1 MGHVQKLSTL
11 LFVLALALLWGG
23 SVRAAS
29 FSASLSVEEGR
40 PGTQVEARFFYNG
53 TLSGVAALRIRLEYD
68 PEVLRFQEVQYGDQL
83 EKGEAATKNEDGVLS
98 TVVTLPGEETSLDI
112 GDLLVCSFLVRGDA
126 PLEKTLL
133 RASVFQV
140 VDGNSEPVQEGMETE
155 LALQVL
161 PPPSTDARLLS
172 LVPETGQ
179 LTPAFHPEVLEYR
192 LSVPFEVTS
201 MTFAAQPAEGASCR
215 VNRESLGAGGS
226 DTLFRITVTAED
238 GETQRVYQVTVHRQ
252 EKEEEPELSQDA
264 RLLSLVPETG
274 QLTPAFHPEVLEY
287 RLSVPFEVTSM
298 TFAAQPATGASC
310 RVNRESLG
318 AGGSDTLFRIT
329 VTAEDGETQR
339 VYQVTVHRQEKE
351 EEPELSQD
359 TRLLSLLPETGE
371 LVPEFEPGILEY
383 SLTVPYEVTA
393 MTFSAQPAEGAS
405 CRVNRKNLGA
415 GGSATLFLL
424 TVTAEDGESKRVY
437 QVTVHRQEK
446 EEEEKPTLS
455 QDARLL
461 SLTPEQGQLSPAFD
475 PEVLEYRLTV
485 PFEVTTMTFAAQPA
499 EGASYRVNRKT
510 LGAGGSSTLF
520 TLTVTAEDGTAKR
533 VYQVTVYRQE
543 KAAAAS
549 PSPTRTPPP
558 VSVGSAGT
566 SRPASSSTA
575 GPAREETPA
584 PVQSAPAEE
593 ASAAPALEPV
603 PVIEEEGGTPSPS
616 STEGGSGG
624 LILQSGR
631 TTSLLPG
638 LLAGAL
644 FLLVCFL
651 SGPIARWVNRHFPAS
666 GKEPP
671 QQRK

>member
-1 MGHVQKLSTL
+1 MGHVQKLSTF

-40 PGTQVEARFFYNG
+40 PGTPVEARFFYNG

-83 EKGEAATKNEDGVLS
+83 EKGETATKNEDGVLS

-252 EKEEEPELSQDA
+252 EKEEEPELSQD
-264 RLLSLVPETG
+264 
-274 QLTPAFHPEVLEY
+274 
-287 RLSVPFEVTSM
+287 
-298 TFAAQPATGASC
+298 
-310 RVNRESLG
+310 
-318 AGGSDTLFRIT
+318 
-329 VTAEDGETQR
+329 
-339 VYQVTVHRQEKE
+339 
-351 EEPELSQD
+351 
-359 TRLLSLLPETGE
+359 TRLLSLLPETGQ

-499 EGASYRVNRKT
+499 EGASYRVNRKN

-549 PSPTRTPPP
+549 PSPTRTPSP

-575 GPAREETPA
+575 RPVREETPA
-584 PVQSAPAEE
+584 PVQSAPVEE

>member
-1 MGHVQKLSTL
+1 MGHVQKLSTF

-40 PGTQVEARFFYNG
+40 PGTLVEARFFYNG

-112 GDLLVCSFLVRGDA
+112 GDLLVCSFLVRRDA

-161 PPPSTDARLLS
+161 PPPST
-172 LVPETGQ
+172 
-179 LTPAFHPEVLEYR
+179 
-192 LSVPFEVTS
+192 
-201 MTFAAQPAEGASCR
+201 
-215 VNRESLGAGGS
+215 
-226 DTLFRITVTAED
+226 
-238 GETQRVYQVTVHRQ
+238 
-252 EKEEEPELSQDA
+252 DA

-371 LVPEFEPGILEY
+371 LIPEFEPGILEY

-485 PFEVTTMTFAAQPA
+485 PFEVTTMTFDAQPA
-499 EGASYRVNRKT
+499 EGASYRVNRKN

-566 SRPASSSTA
+566 SRPSSSSTA

-616 STEGGSGG
+616 STEGGSDG
-624 LILQSGR
+624 LVLQSGR

>member
-1 MGHVQKLSTL
+1 MGHVQKLSTF

-40 PGTQVEARFFYNG
+40 PGTPVEARFFYNG

-201 MTFAAQPAEGASCR
+201 MTFAAQPA
-215 VNRESLGAGGS
+215 
-226 DTLFRITVTAED
+226 
-238 GETQRVYQVTVHRQ
+238 
-252 EKEEEPELSQDA
+252 
-264 RLLSLVPETG
+264 
-274 QLTPAFHPEVLEY
+274 
-287 RLSVPFEVTSM
+287 
-298 TFAAQPATGASC
+298 TGASC

-359 TRLLSLLPETGE
+359 TRLLSLLPETGQ

-485 PFEVTTMTFAAQPA
+485 PFEVTTMTFAAHPA
-499 EGASYRVNRKT
+499 EGASYRVNRKN

-566 SRPASSSTA
+566 FRPSSSSTA

-616 STEGGSGG
+616 STEGGSDG

>member
-1 MGHVQKLSTL
+1 MGHVQKLSTF

-140 VDGNSEPVQEGMETE
+140 VDGNSEPVQEVMETE

-201 MTFAAQPAEGASCR
+201 MTFSAQPAE
-215 VNRESLGAGGS
+215 
-226 DTLFRITVTAED
+226 
-238 GETQRVYQVTVHRQ
+238 
-252 EKEEEPELSQDA
+252 
-264 RLLSLVPETG
+264 
-274 QLTPAFHPEVLEY
+274 
-287 RLSVPFEVTSM
+287 
-298 TFAAQPATGASC
+298 GASC

-359 TRLLSLLPETGE
+359 TRLLSLLPETGQ
-371 LVPEFEPGILEY
+371 LVPDFEPEILEY

-485 PFEVTTMTFAAQPA
+485 PFEVTTMTFVAQPA
-499 EGASYRVNRKT
+499 EGASYRVNRKN

-533 VYQVTVYRQE
+533 IYQVTVYRQE

-549 PSPTRTPPP
+549 PSPTRTPSP

-575 GPAREETPA
+575 RPVREETPA
-584 PVQSAPAEE
+584 PVQSAPVEE

-603 PVIEEEGGTPSPS
+603 PVIEEEEGTPSPS
-616 STEGGSGG
+616 STEGGSDG
-624 LILQSGR
+624 LVLQSGR

-671 QQRK
+671 QQRKSPC

>member
-1 MGHVQKLSTL
+1 MGHVQKLSTF

-53 TLSGVAALRIRLEYD
+53 TLSGVAALRLRLEYD

-83 EKGEAATKNEDGVLS
+83 EKGETATKNEDGVLS

-161 PPPSTDARLLS
+161 PPPST
-172 LVPETGQ
+172 
-179 LTPAFHPEVLEYR
+179 
-192 LSVPFEVTS
+192 
-201 MTFAAQPAEGASCR
+201 
-215 VNRESLGAGGS
+215 
-226 DTLFRITVTAED
+226 
-238 GETQRVYQVTVHRQ
+238 
-252 EKEEEPELSQDA
+252 DA

-499 EGASYRVNRKT
+499 EGASYRVNRKN

-566 SRPASSSTA
+566 SRPSSSSTA

-616 STEGGSGG
+616 STEGGSDG

>member
-1 MGHVQKLSTL
+1 MGHVQKLSTF

-201 MTFAAQPAEGASCR
+201 MTFAAQPA
-215 VNRESLGAGGS
+215 
-226 DTLFRITVTAED
+226 
-238 GETQRVYQVTVHRQ
+238 
-252 EKEEEPELSQDA
+252 
-264 RLLSLVPETG
+264 
-274 QLTPAFHPEVLEY
+274 
-287 RLSVPFEVTSM
+287 
-298 TFAAQPATGASC
+298 TGASC

-329 VTAEDGETQR
+329 VTAEDGESQR

-359 TRLLSLLPETGE
+359 TRLLSLLPETGQ

-499 EGASYRVNRKT
+499 EGASYRVNRKN

-533 VYQVTVYRQE
+533 VYPVTVYRQE

-566 SRPASSSTA
+566 SRPSSSSTA

>member
-1 MGHVQKLSTL
+1 MGHVQKLSTF

-83 EKGEAATKNEDGVLS
+83 EKGETATKNEDGVLS

-252 EKEEEPELSQDA
+252 EKEEEPELSQD
-264 RLLSLVPETG
+264 
-274 QLTPAFHPEVLEY
+274 
-287 RLSVPFEVTSM
+287 
-298 TFAAQPATGASC
+298 
-310 RVNRESLG
+310 
-318 AGGSDTLFRIT
+318 
-329 VTAEDGETQR
+329 
-339 VYQVTVHRQEKE
+339 
-351 EEPELSQD
+351 
-359 TRLLSLLPETGE
+359 TRLLSLLPETGQ

-383 SLTVPYEVTA
+383 SLTVPYEVAA

-485 PFEVTTMTFAAQPA
+485 PFEVTTMTFDAQPA
-499 EGASYRVNRKT
+499 EGASYRVNRKN

-533 VYQVTVYRQE
+533 IYQVTVYRQE

-549 PSPTRTPPP
+549 PSPTRTPSPI
-558 VSVGSAGT
+558 SAGSAGT

-575 GPAREETPA
+575 GPVREETPA
-584 PVQSAPAEE
+584 PVQSAPVEE

-624 LILQSGR
+624 LVLQSGR

>member
-1 MGHVQKLSTL
+1 MGHVQKLSTF

-53 TLSGVAALRIRLEYD
+53 TLSGVAALRLRLEYD

-140 VDGNSEPVQEGMETE
+140 VDGNSEPVQEVMETE

-161 PPPSTDARLLS
+161 PPPST
-172 LVPETGQ
+172 
-179 LTPAFHPEVLEYR
+179 
-192 LSVPFEVTS
+192 
-201 MTFAAQPAEGASCR
+201 
-215 VNRESLGAGGS
+215 
-226 DTLFRITVTAED
+226 
-238 GETQRVYQVTVHRQ
+238 
-252 EKEEEPELSQDA
+252 DA

-499 EGASYRVNRKT
+499 EGASYRVNRKN

-616 STEGGSGG
+616 STEGGSDG

>member
-1 MGHVQKLSTL
+1 MGHVQKLSTF

-40 PGTQVEARFFYNG
+40 PGTPVEARFFYNG

-201 MTFAAQPAEGASCR
+201 MTFAAQPA
-215 VNRESLGAGGS
+215 
-226 DTLFRITVTAED
+226 
-238 GETQRVYQVTVHRQ
+238 
-252 EKEEEPELSQDA
+252 
-264 RLLSLVPETG
+264 
-274 QLTPAFHPEVLEY
+274 
-287 RLSVPFEVTSM
+287 
-298 TFAAQPATGASC
+298 TGASC

-329 VTAEDGETQR
+329 VTAEDGESQR

-359 TRLLSLLPETGE
+359 TRLLSLLPETGQ

-461 SLTPEQGQLSPAFD
+461 SLTPEKGQLSPAFD

-499 EGASYRVNRKT
+499 EGASYRVNRKN

-549 PSPTRTPPP
+549 PSPTRTPSP

-566 SRPASSSTA
+566 SRPSSSSTA

>member
-1 MGHVQKLSTL
+1 MGHVQKLSTF

-40 PGTQVEARFFYNG
+40 PGTPVEARFFYNG

-238 GETQRVYQVTVHRQ
+238 GE
-252 EKEEEPELSQDA
+252 S
-264 RLLSLVPETG
+264 
-274 QLTPAFHPEVLEY
+274 
-287 RLSVPFEVTSM
+287 
-298 TFAAQPATGASC
+298 
-310 RVNRESLG
+310 
-318 AGGSDTLFRIT
+318 
-329 VTAEDGETQR
+329 QR

-359 TRLLSLLPETGE
+359 TRLLSLLPETGQ

-485 PFEVTTMTFAAQPA
+485 PFEVTTMTFTAQPA
-499 EGASYRVNRKT
+499 EGASYRVNRKN

-549 PSPTRTPPP
+549 PSPTRTPSP

-616 STEGGSGG
+616 STEGGSDG

>member
-1 MGHVQKLSTL
+1 MGHVQKLSTF

-40 PGTQVEARFFYNG
+40 PGTPVEARFFYNG

-140 VDGNSEPVQEGMETE
+140 VDGNSEPVQEVMETE

-179 LTPAFHPEVLEYR
+179 LTPAFHPEVLDYR

-252 EKEEEPELSQDA
+252 EKEEEPELSQD
-264 RLLSLVPETG
+264 
-274 QLTPAFHPEVLEY
+274 
-287 RLSVPFEVTSM
+287 
-298 TFAAQPATGASC
+298 
-310 RVNRESLG
+310 
-318 AGGSDTLFRIT
+318 
-329 VTAEDGETQR
+329 
-339 VYQVTVHRQEKE
+339 
-351 EEPELSQD
+351 
-359 TRLLSLLPETGE
+359 TRLLSLLPETGQ

-393 MTFSAQPAEGAS
+393 MTFAAQPAEGAS

-437 QVTVHRQEK
+437 QVTVHRREK

-499 EGASYRVNRKT
+499 EGASYRVNRKN

-549 PSPTRTPPP
+549 PSPTRTPSP

-566 SRPASSSTA
+566 FRPSSSSTA

-624 LILQSGR
+624 LVLQSGR

>member
-1 MGHVQKLSTL
+1 MGHVQKLSTF

-161 PPPSTDARLLS
+161 PPPST
-172 LVPETGQ
+172 
-179 LTPAFHPEVLEYR
+179 
-192 LSVPFEVTS
+192 
-201 MTFAAQPAEGASCR
+201 
-215 VNRESLGAGGS
+215 
-226 DTLFRITVTAED
+226 
-238 GETQRVYQVTVHRQ
+238 
-252 EKEEEPELSQDA
+252 DA

-499 EGASYRVNRKT
+499 EGASYRVNRKN

-549 PSPTRTPPP
+549 PSPTRTPSP

-566 SRPASSSTA
+566 SRPSSSSTA

-616 STEGGSGG
+616 STEGGSDG
-624 LILQSGR
+624 LVLQSGR

>member
-40 PGTQVEARFFYNG
+40 PGTPVEARFFYNG

-83 EKGEAATKNEDGVLS
+83 EKGETATKNEDGVLS

-140 VDGNSEPVQEGMETE
+140 VDGNSEPVQEVMETE

-252 EKEEEPELSQDA
+252 EKEEEPELSQD
-264 RLLSLVPETG
+264 
-274 QLTPAFHPEVLEY
+274 
-287 RLSVPFEVTSM
+287 
-298 TFAAQPATGASC
+298 
-310 RVNRESLG
+310 
-318 AGGSDTLFRIT
+318 
-329 VTAEDGETQR
+329 
-339 VYQVTVHRQEKE
+339 
-351 EEPELSQD
+351 
-359 TRLLSLLPETGE
+359 TRLLSLLPETGQ
-371 LVPEFEPGILEY
+371 LVPDFEPGILEY

-499 EGASYRVNRKT
+499 EGASYRVNRKN

-549 PSPTRTPPP
+549 PSPTRTPSP
-558 VSVGSAGT
+558 VSAGSAGT
-566 SRPASSSTA
+566 SRPSSSSTA
-575 GPAREETPA
+575 GSAREETPA

-593 ASAAPALEPV
+593 ASAAPSLEPV
-603 PVIEEEGGTPSPS
+603 PVIEEEGEAPPPS

>member
-1 MGHVQKLSTL
+1 MGHIQKLSTL

-40 PGTQVEARFFYNG
+40 PGTPVEARFFYNG

-140 VDGNSEPVQEGMETE
+140 VDGNSEPVQEVMETE

-201 MTFAAQPAEGASCR
+201 MTFAAQA
-215 VNRESLGAGGS
+215 
-226 DTLFRITVTAED
+226 
-238 GETQRVYQVTVHRQ
+238 
-252 EKEEEPELSQDA
+252 
-264 RLLSLVPETG
+264 
-274 QLTPAFHPEVLEY
+274 
-287 RLSVPFEVTSM
+287 
-298 TFAAQPATGASC
+298 ATGASC

-329 VTAEDGETQR
+329 VTAEDGESQR

-359 TRLLSLLPETGE
+359 TRLLSLLPETGQ

-499 EGASYRVNRKT
+499 EGASYRVNRKN

-549 PSPTRTPPP
+549 PSPTRTPSP
-558 VSVGSAGT
+558 VSAGSAGT
-566 SRPASSSTA
+566 SRPSSSSTA

-616 STEGGSGG
+616 STEGGSDG
-624 LILQSGR
+624 LVLQSGR

>member
-1 MGHVQKLSTL
+1 MGHVQKLSTF

-40 PGTQVEARFFYNG
+40 PGTPVEARFFYNG

-201 MTFAAQPAEGASCR
+201 MTFSAQPAE
-215 VNRESLGAGGS
+215 
-226 DTLFRITVTAED
+226 
-238 GETQRVYQVTVHRQ
+238 
-252 EKEEEPELSQDA
+252 
-264 RLLSLVPETG
+264 
-274 QLTPAFHPEVLEY
+274 
-287 RLSVPFEVTSM
+287 
-298 TFAAQPATGASC
+298 GASC

-359 TRLLSLLPETGE
+359 TRLLSLLPETGQ

-499 EGASYRVNRKT
+499 EGASYRVNRKN

-566 SRPASSSTA
+566 SRPSSSSTA

-616 STEGGSGG
+616 STEGGSDG

>member
-1 MGHVQKLSTL
+1 MGHIQKLSTL

-252 EKEEEPELSQDA
+252 EKEEEPELSQD
-264 RLLSLVPETG
+264 
-274 QLTPAFHPEVLEY
+274 
-287 RLSVPFEVTSM
+287 
-298 TFAAQPATGASC
+298 
-310 RVNRESLG
+310 
-318 AGGSDTLFRIT
+318 
-329 VTAEDGETQR
+329 
-339 VYQVTVHRQEKE
+339 
-351 EEPELSQD
+351 
-359 TRLLSLLPETGE
+359 TRLLSLLPETGQ

-499 EGASYRVNRKT
+499 EGASYRVNRKN

>member
-1 MGHVQKLSTL
+1 MGHVQKLSTF

-29 FSASLSVEEGR
+29 FSTSLSVEEGR
-40 PGTQVEARFFYNG
+40 PGTPVEARFFYNG

-140 VDGNSEPVQEGMETE
+140 VDGNSEPVQEVMETE

-252 EKEEEPELSQDA
+252 EKEEEPELSQD
-264 RLLSLVPETG
+264 
-274 QLTPAFHPEVLEY
+274 
-287 RLSVPFEVTSM
+287 
-298 TFAAQPATGASC
+298 
-310 RVNRESLG
+310 
-318 AGGSDTLFRIT
+318 
-329 VTAEDGETQR
+329 
-339 VYQVTVHRQEKE
+339 
-351 EEPELSQD
+351 
-359 TRLLSLLPETGE
+359 TRLLSLLPETGQ

-485 PFEVTTMTFAAQPA
+485 PFEVTTMTFVAQPA
-499 EGASYRVNRKT
+499 EGASYRVNRKN

-533 VYQVTVYRQE
+533 IYQVTVYRQE

-549 PSPTRTPPP
+549 PSPTRAPSP
-558 VSVGSAGT
+558 VSAGSAGT

-575 GPAREETPA
+575 RPVREETPA
-584 PVQSAPAEE
+584 PVQSAPVEE

>member
-1 MGHVQKLSTL
+1 MGHVQKLSTF

-40 PGTQVEARFFYNG
+40 PGTPVEARFFYNG

-83 EKGEAATKNEDGVLS
+83 EKGETATKNEDGVLS

-140 VDGNSEPVQEGMETE
+140 VDGNSEPVQEVMETE

-252 EKEEEPELSQDA
+252 EKEEEPELSQD
-264 RLLSLVPETG
+264 
-274 QLTPAFHPEVLEY
+274 
-287 RLSVPFEVTSM
+287 
-298 TFAAQPATGASC
+298 
-310 RVNRESLG
+310 
-318 AGGSDTLFRIT
+318 
-329 VTAEDGETQR
+329 
-339 VYQVTVHRQEKE
+339 
-351 EEPELSQD
+351 
-359 TRLLSLLPETGE
+359 TRLLSLLPETGQ

-424 TVTAEDGESKRVY
+424 TVTAEDGETQRVY

-499 EGASYRVNRKT
+499 EGASYRVNRKN

-543 KAAAAS
+543 KTAAAS
-549 PSPTRTPPP
+549 PSPTRTPSP

-593 ASAAPALEPV
+593 AAAAPALEPV

-624 LILQSGR
+624 LVLQSGR

>member
-1 MGHVQKLSTL
+1 MGHVQKLSTF

-201 MTFAAQPAEGASCR
+201 MTFAAQPA
-215 VNRESLGAGGS
+215 
-226 DTLFRITVTAED
+226 
-238 GETQRVYQVTVHRQ
+238 
-252 EKEEEPELSQDA
+252 
-264 RLLSLVPETG
+264 
-274 QLTPAFHPEVLEY
+274 
-287 RLSVPFEVTSM
+287 
-298 TFAAQPATGASC
+298 TGASC

-329 VTAEDGETQR
+329 VTAEDGESQR

-359 TRLLSLLPETGE
+359 TRLLSLLPETGQ

-485 PFEVTTMTFAAQPA
+485 PFEVTTMTFVAQPA
-499 EGASYRVNRKT
+499 EGASYRVNRKN

-549 PSPTRTPPP
+549 PSPTRTPSP
-558 VSVGSAGT
+558 VSAGSAGT
-566 SRPASSSTA
+566 SRPSSSSTA
-575 GPAREETPA
+575 GSAREETPA

-593 ASAAPALEPV
+593 ASAAPSLEPV

>member
-1 MGHVQKLSTL
+1 MGHVQKLSTF

-40 PGTQVEARFFYNG
+40 PGTPVEARFFYNG

-83 EKGEAATKNEDGVLS
+83 EKGETATKNEDGVLS

-238 GETQRVYQVTVHRQ
+238 GE
-252 EKEEEPELSQDA
+252 
-264 RLLSLVPETG
+264 
-274 QLTPAFHPEVLEY
+274 
-287 RLSVPFEVTSM
+287 
-298 TFAAQPATGASC
+298 
-310 RVNRESLG
+310 
-318 AGGSDTLFRIT
+318 I
-329 VTAEDGETQR
+329 QR

-359 TRLLSLLPETGE
+359 TRLLSLLPETGQ

-499 EGASYRVNRKT
+499 EGASYRVNRKN

-549 PSPTRTPPP
+549 PSPTRTPSP

-566 SRPASSSTA
+566 SRPSSSSTA
-575 GPAREETPA
+575 RPVREETPA
-584 PVQSAPAEE
+584 PVQSAPVEE

-624 LILQSGR
+624 LVLQSGR

-638 LLAGAL
+638 LLAGTL

>member
-1 MGHVQKLSTL
+1 MGHVQKLSTF

-40 PGTQVEARFFYNG
+40 PGTPVEARFFYNG

-201 MTFAAQPAEGASCR
+201 MTFAAQPA
-215 VNRESLGAGGS
+215 
-226 DTLFRITVTAED
+226 
-238 GETQRVYQVTVHRQ
+238 
-252 EKEEEPELSQDA
+252 
-264 RLLSLVPETG
+264 
-274 QLTPAFHPEVLEY
+274 
-287 RLSVPFEVTSM
+287 
-298 TFAAQPATGASC
+298 TGASC

-359 TRLLSLLPETGE
+359 TRLLSLLPETGQ

-499 EGASYRVNRKT
+499 EGASYRVNRKN

-549 PSPTRTPPP
+549 PSPTRTPSP

-566 SRPASSSTA
+566 SRPSSSSTA

>member
-1 MGHVQKLSTL
+1 MGHVQKLSTF

-40 PGTQVEARFFYNG
+40 PGTPVEARFFYNG

-201 MTFAAQPAEGASCR
+201 MTFAAQPA
-215 VNRESLGAGGS
+215 
-226 DTLFRITVTAED
+226 
-238 GETQRVYQVTVHRQ
+238 
-252 EKEEEPELSQDA
+252 
-264 RLLSLVPETG
+264 
-274 QLTPAFHPEVLEY
+274 
-287 RLSVPFEVTSM
+287 
-298 TFAAQPATGASC
+298 TGASC

-329 VTAEDGETQR
+329 VTAEDGETQQ

-359 TRLLSLLPETGE
+359 TRLLSLLPEAGE

-499 EGASYRVNRKT
+499 EGASYRVNRKN

-566 SRPASSSTA
+566 SRPSSSSTA
-575 GPAREETPA
+575 GPAQEETPA

-616 STEGGSGG
+616 STEGGSDG

>member
-1 MGHVQKLSTL
+1 MGHVQKLSTF

-40 PGTQVEARFFYNG
+40 PGTPVEARFFYNG
-53 TLSGVAALRIRLEYD
+53 TLSGVAALRLRLEYD

-252 EKEEEPELSQDA
+252 EKEEEPELSQD
-264 RLLSLVPETG
+264 
-274 QLTPAFHPEVLEY
+274 
-287 RLSVPFEVTSM
+287 
-298 TFAAQPATGASC
+298 
-310 RVNRESLG
+310 
-318 AGGSDTLFRIT
+318 
-329 VTAEDGETQR
+329 
-339 VYQVTVHRQEKE
+339 
-351 EEPELSQD
+351 
-359 TRLLSLLPETGE
+359 TRLLSLLPETGQ
-371 LVPEFEPGILEY
+371 LVPDFEPGILEY
-383 SLTVPYEVTA
+383 SLTVPYEVAA

-499 EGASYRVNRKT
+499 EGASYRVNRKN

-549 PSPTRTPPP
+549 PSPTRTPSP

-566 SRPASSSTA
+566 FRPSSSSTA

-616 STEGGSGG
+616 STEGGSDG

>member
-1 MGHVQKLSTL
+1 MGHVQKLSTF

-40 PGTQVEARFFYNG
+40 PGTPVEARFFYNG

-252 EKEEEPELSQDA
+252 EKEEEPELSQD
-264 RLLSLVPETG
+264 
-274 QLTPAFHPEVLEY
+274 
-287 RLSVPFEVTSM
+287 
-298 TFAAQPATGASC
+298 
-310 RVNRESLG
+310 
-318 AGGSDTLFRIT
+318 
-329 VTAEDGETQR
+329 
-339 VYQVTVHRQEKE
+339 
-351 EEPELSQD
+351 
-359 TRLLSLLPETGE
+359 TRLLSLLPETGQ
-371 LVPEFEPGILEY
+371 LVPDFEPEILEY
-383 SLTVPYEVTA
+383 SLTVPYEVAA

-499 EGASYRVNRKT
+499 EGASYRVNRKN

>member
-1 MGHVQKLSTL
+1 MGHVQKLSTF

-53 TLSGVAALRIRLEYD
+53 TLSGVAALRLRLEYD

-140 VDGNSEPVQEGMETE
+140 VDGNSEPVQEVMETE

-201 MTFAAQPAEGASCR
+201 MTFSAQPAE
-215 VNRESLGAGGS
+215 
-226 DTLFRITVTAED
+226 
-238 GETQRVYQVTVHRQ
+238 
-252 EKEEEPELSQDA
+252 
-264 RLLSLVPETG
+264 
-274 QLTPAFHPEVLEY
+274 
-287 RLSVPFEVTSM
+287 
-298 TFAAQPATGASC
+298 GASC

-359 TRLLSLLPETGE
+359 TRLLSLLPETGQ

-499 EGASYRVNRKT
+499 EGASCRVNRKN

-549 PSPTRTPPP
+549 PSPTRTPSP
-558 VSVGSAGT
+558 VSAGSAGT

>member
-1 MGHVQKLSTL
+1 MGHVQKLSTF

-40 PGTQVEARFFYNG
+40 PGTPVEARFFYNG

-201 MTFAAQPAEGASCR
+201 MTFAAQPA
-215 VNRESLGAGGS
+215 
-226 DTLFRITVTAED
+226 
-238 GETQRVYQVTVHRQ
+238 
-252 EKEEEPELSQDA
+252 
-264 RLLSLVPETG
+264 
-274 QLTPAFHPEVLEY
+274 
-287 RLSVPFEVTSM
+287 
-298 TFAAQPATGASC
+298 TGASC

-383 SLTVPYEVTA
+383 SLTVPYEVAA

-499 EGASYRVNRKT
+499 EGASYRVNRKN

-566 SRPASSSTA
+566 SRPSSSSTA

-616 STEGGSGG
+616 STEGGSDG

>member
-1 MGHVQKLSTL
+1 MGHVQKLSTF

-140 VDGNSEPVQEGMETE
+140 VDGNSEPVQEVMETE

-215 VNRESLGAGGS
+215 VNRKNLGAGGS
-226 DTLFRITVTAED
+226 ATLFLLTVTAED
-238 GETQRVYQVTVHRQ
+238 GES
-252 EKEEEPELSQDA
+252 K
-264 RLLSLVPETG
+264 
-274 QLTPAFHPEVLEY
+274 
-287 RLSVPFEVTSM
+287 
-298 TFAAQPATGASC
+298 
-310 RVNRESLG
+310 
-318 AGGSDTLFRIT
+318 
-329 VTAEDGETQR
+329 R

-359 TRLLSLLPETGE
+359 TRLLSLLPETGQ

-383 SLTVPYEVTA
+383 SLTVPYEVAA

-499 EGASYRVNRKT
+499 EGASYRVNRKN

-533 VYQVTVYRQE
+533 IYQVTVYRQE

-549 PSPTRTPPP
+549 ASPTRTPSP

-566 SRPASSSTA
+566 SRPVSSSTA

-616 STEGGSGG
+616 STEGGSDG
-624 LILQSGR
+624 LVLQSGR

>member
-83 EKGEAATKNEDGVLS
+83 EKGETATKNEDGVLS

-252 EKEEEPELSQDA
+252 EKEEEPELSQD
-264 RLLSLVPETG
+264 
-274 QLTPAFHPEVLEY
+274 
-287 RLSVPFEVTSM
+287 
-298 TFAAQPATGASC
+298 
-310 RVNRESLG
+310 
-318 AGGSDTLFRIT
+318 
-329 VTAEDGETQR
+329 
-339 VYQVTVHRQEKE
+339 
-351 EEPELSQD
+351 
-359 TRLLSLLPETGE
+359 TRLLSLLPETGQ

-499 EGASYRVNRKT
+499 EGASYRVNRKN

-549 PSPTRTPPP
+549 PSPTRTPSP

-575 GPAREETPA
+575 RPVREETPA
-584 PVQSAPAEE
+584 PVQSAPVEE

-603 PVIEEEGGTPSPS
+603 PVIEEEEGTPSPS

-624 LILQSGR
+624 LVLQSGR

-666 GKEPP
+666 GKKPP

>member
-1 MGHVQKLSTL
+1 MGHVQKLSTF

-40 PGTQVEARFFYNG
+40 PGTPVEARFFYNG

-161 PPPSTDARLLS
+161 PPPST
-172 LVPETGQ
+172 
-179 LTPAFHPEVLEYR
+179 
-192 LSVPFEVTS
+192 
-201 MTFAAQPAEGASCR
+201 
-215 VNRESLGAGGS
+215 
-226 DTLFRITVTAED
+226 
-238 GETQRVYQVTVHRQ
+238 
-252 EKEEEPELSQDA
+252 DA

-499 EGASYRVNRKT
+499 EGASYRVNRKN

-549 PSPTRTPPP
+549 PSPTRTPSP

-566 SRPASSSTA
+566 SRPSSSSTA

-616 STEGGSGG
+616 STEGGSDG
-624 LILQSGR
+624 LVLQSGR

>member
-1 MGHVQKLSTL
+1 MGHVQKLSTF

-40 PGTQVEARFFYNG
+40 PGTPVEARFFYNG

-140 VDGNSEPVQEGMETE
+140 VDGNSEPVQEVMETE

-161 PPPSTDARLLS
+161 PPPST
-172 LVPETGQ
+172 
-179 LTPAFHPEVLEYR
+179 
-192 LSVPFEVTS
+192 
-201 MTFAAQPAEGASCR
+201 
-215 VNRESLGAGGS
+215 
-226 DTLFRITVTAED
+226 
-238 GETQRVYQVTVHRQ
+238 
-252 EKEEEPELSQDA
+252 DA

-383 SLTVPYEVTA
+383 SLTVPYEVAA

-499 EGASYRVNRKT
+499 EGASYRVNRKN

-549 PSPTRTPPP
+549 PSPTRTPSP

-566 SRPASSSTA
+566 SRPVSSSTA

-651 SGPIARWVNRHFPAS
+651 SGPIARWMNRHFPAS

>member
-1 MGHVQKLSTL
+1 MGHVQKLSTF

-40 PGTQVEARFFYNG
+40 PGTPVEARFFYNG

-83 EKGEAATKNEDGVLS
+83 EKGETATKNEDGVLS

-238 GETQRVYQVTVHRQ
+238 GE
-252 EKEEEPELSQDA
+252 
-264 RLLSLVPETG
+264 
-274 QLTPAFHPEVLEY
+274 
-287 RLSVPFEVTSM
+287 
-298 TFAAQPATGASC
+298 
-310 RVNRESLG
+310 
-318 AGGSDTLFRIT
+318 I
-329 VTAEDGETQR
+329 QR

-499 EGASYRVNRKT
+499 EGASYRVNRKN

-566 SRPASSSTA
+566 SRPSSSSTA

>member
-1 MGHVQKLSTL
+1 MGHVQKLSTF

-40 PGTQVEARFFYNG
+40 PGTPVEARFFYNG

-201 MTFAAQPAEGASCR
+201 MTFAAQPA
-215 VNRESLGAGGS
+215 
-226 DTLFRITVTAED
+226 
-238 GETQRVYQVTVHRQ
+238 
-252 EKEEEPELSQDA
+252 
-264 RLLSLVPETG
+264 
-274 QLTPAFHPEVLEY
+274 
-287 RLSVPFEVTSM
+287 
-298 TFAAQPATGASC
+298 TGASC

-329 VTAEDGETQR
+329 VTAEDGETQQ

-359 TRLLSLLPETGE
+359 TRLLSLLPEAGE
-371 LVPEFEPGILEY
+371 LIPEFEPGILEY

-499 EGASYRVNRKT
+499 EGASYRVNRKN

-566 SRPASSSTA
+566 SRPSSSSTA

-616 STEGGSGG
+616 STEGGSDG

>member
-1 MGHVQKLSTL
+1 MGHVQKLSTF

-83 EKGEAATKNEDGVLS
+83 EKGETATKNEDGVLS

-140 VDGNSEPVQEGMETE
+140 VDGNSEPVQEVMETE

-161 PPPSTDARLLS
+161 PPPST
-172 LVPETGQ
+172 
-179 LTPAFHPEVLEYR
+179 
-192 LSVPFEVTS
+192 
-201 MTFAAQPAEGASCR
+201 
-215 VNRESLGAGGS
+215 
-226 DTLFRITVTAED
+226 
-238 GETQRVYQVTVHRQ
+238 
-252 EKEEEPELSQDA
+252 DA

-499 EGASYRVNRKT
+499 EGASYRVNRKN

-566 SRPASSSTA
+566 SRPSSSSTA

-616 STEGGSGG
+616 STEGGSDG

>member
-83 EKGEAATKNEDGVLS
+83 EKGETATKNEDGVLS

-201 MTFAAQPAEGASCR
+201 MTFTAQPAEGASCR

-252 EKEEEPELSQDA
+252 EKEEEPELSQD
-264 RLLSLVPETG
+264 
-274 QLTPAFHPEVLEY
+274 
-287 RLSVPFEVTSM
+287 
-298 TFAAQPATGASC
+298 
-310 RVNRESLG
+310 N
-318 AGGSDTLFRIT
+318 
-329 VTAEDGETQR
+329 
-339 VYQVTVHRQEKE
+339 
-351 EEPELSQD
+351 
-359 TRLLSLLPETGE
+359 RLLSLLPETGQ

-393 MTFSAQPAEGAS
+393 MTFAAQPAEGAS

-499 EGASYRVNRKT
+499 EGASYRVNRKN

-549 PSPTRTPPP
+549 PSPTRTPSP

-566 SRPASSSTA
+566 SRPSSSSTA